1 MSPDSMYPLPSFY
14 FEVKFDNN
22 KESFQEVSGIS
33 AEFQYEEIPEGG
45 EAGLRLPKTTTHPPL
60 VLKRG
65 VMLKSSPFVD
75 WCIQPLDAQF
85 QSLIKPK
92 LLQVSLLN
100 EEGTP
105 VRAWSFSNAY
115 PLKWEM
121 SNFNSMQNEI
131 AIETVTLSYQDIA
144 QVYP

>member
-1 MSPDSMYPLPSFY
+1 MPPTSDYPLPSFY
-14 FEVKFDNN
+14 FEVKFDNH

-33 AEFQYEEIPEGG
+33 AEFDFEEIPEGG
-45 EAGLRLPKTTTHPPL
+45 EAGLRLPKAAIRPPL

-65 VMLKSSPFVD
+65 VMLQSSPFVE
-75 WCIQPLDAQF
+75 WCTKPLDAHF

-100 EEGTP
+100 EQGSP

-121 SNFNSMQNEI
+121 SSFNSMANEI
-131 AIETVTLSYQDIA
+131 AIETVTLTYKDIT